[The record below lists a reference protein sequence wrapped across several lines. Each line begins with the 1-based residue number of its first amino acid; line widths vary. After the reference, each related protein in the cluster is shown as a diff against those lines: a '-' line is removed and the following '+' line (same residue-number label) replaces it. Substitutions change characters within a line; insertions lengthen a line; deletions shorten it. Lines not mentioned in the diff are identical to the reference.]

1 MHFVFL
7 SDNMK
12 FSGGRKLHF
21 EYAAFL
27 RSRGYLVDVL
37 VQDEIGTLAGS
48 IDVTVVPDFSPES
61 IPKCDVI
68 IATTPREVQL
78 AFDSKCGDVV
88 HFCQGFEIT
97 DLQQRVN
104 GEVIP
109 LRFQGSGLL
118 CKIKLALKKRSWK
131 KKIARIEKVYRLPT
145 KLVTVSKHLKEEL
158 ETLYKRDV
166 NLCLNGI
173 HKEYFYPKENFE
185 WGEFSNKNPLKIINI
200 GPIKVT
206 FKGIKTTLK
215 AIEVLKEEGYPVEF
229 IRVAPVITTEE
240 RDSRLIDKC
249 YENISPEK
257 LGEVIR
263 GAHLYISNSTEGE
276 GFGLPALEAIS
287 SGLIAVL
294 SSICSYQNFSKNNNF
309 CYFVPEHDSDAT
321 VEAVKTI
328 LSSTNEQICELRKK
342 SLSVADEFSFEKS
355 CRKFE
360 EIIKKPLSGFRE
372 MH

>member
-21 EYAAFL
+21 EYATFL
-27 RSRGYLVDVL
+27 RTRGDVVDVL
-37 VQDEIGTLAGS
+37 VQDEVGALAGS
-48 IDVTVVPDFSPES
+48 IDVTLVPDFSPAS
-61 IPKCDVI
+61 IPECDVI
-68 IATTPREVQL
+68 IATTPREVQF
-78 AFDSKCGDVV
+78 AFDSKRGDVV

-104 GEVIP
+104 GEVVP
-109 LRFQGSGLL
+109 LRFQDGGLL

-158 ETLYKRDV
+158 EELYKREV
-166 NLCLNGI
+166 ALCLNGI
-173 HKEYFYPKENFE
+173 HKEYFYPKESFV
-185 WGEFSNKNPLKIINI
+185 WGKFTEEQPLKIINI
-200 GPIKVT
+200 GPMKVT

-215 AIEVLKEEGYPVEF
+215 AIEVLKEEGYPIEF
-229 IRVAPVITTEE
+229 IRVAPVITAAE
-240 RDSRLIDKC
+240 RENSLIDKC

-257 LGEVIR
+257 LGDVIR
-263 GAHLYISNSTEGE
+263 GSHLYISNSTEGE

-294 SSICSYQNFSKNNNF
+294 SSICSYKNFSENSDF
-309 CYFVPEHDSDAT
+309 CYFVPEHDVDAT
-321 VEAVKTI
+321 VEAVKNI
-328 LSSTNEQICELRKK
+328 LSSTTEEICELRRK
-342 SLSVADEFSFEKS
+342 SLSASDEFSFEKS
-355 CRKFE
+355 CRIFE
-360 EIIKKPLSGFRE
+360 QIIKEPLCAFKE
-372 MH
+372 IH